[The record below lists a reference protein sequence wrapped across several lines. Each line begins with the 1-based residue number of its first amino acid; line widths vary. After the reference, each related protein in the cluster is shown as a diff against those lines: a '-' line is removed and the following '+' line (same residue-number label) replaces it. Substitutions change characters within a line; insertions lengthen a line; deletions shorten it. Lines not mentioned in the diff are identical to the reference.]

1 MPEVK
6 SSVIRRV
13 EYNEDEH
20 ALSITFTSGLT
31 YRYERFPEIEYDAL
45 LSAASKGEFFNER
58 IKDLYAFTQVTA
70 RRGRGP
76 RSAA

>member
-6 SSVIRRV
+6 SSVIRRL
-13 EYNEDEH
+13 EYDEDEQ

-58 IKDLYAFTQVTA
+58 IKDLYDFTRVSA
-70 RRGRGP
+70 GRDRGR
-76 RSAA
+76 